1 MSVYTRLRSLMIAA
15 LVLAPAV
22 MPTAAEGQSLLIG
35 LKGGVNVSDFNIQEP
50 GFEQATESITGI
62 VGGVFLEVGLGG
74 LFAIRPEVLFSQ
86 RGFSDESG
94 IVPAELNVD
103 YIEVPLLLVA
113 RLPSP
118 IITPILFA
126 GPFVSFENSCQLSGG
141 GLTET
146 IDCID
151 DEVET
156 ESLEGGVTF
165 GGGFELGAGPVTLLF
180 DGRYNVG
187 LTNVDAT
194 GETEAK
200 SRTWS
205 FMGGIGFGI
214 G

>member
-1 MSVYTRLRSLMIAA
+1 MSVCTRARALMIAA
-15 LVLAPAV
+15 LVLAPAAL
-22 MPTAAEGQSLLIG
+22 PTAAEGQSLLFG
-35 LKGGVNVSDFNIQEP
+35 VKGGVNVSDFNIQEP
-50 GFEQATESITGI
+50 GFDQATESITGL
-62 VGGVFLEVGLGG
+62 VGGIFLEVGLGG
-74 LFAIRPEVLFSQ
+74 VFAIRPEALFSQ
-86 RGFSDESG
+86 RGFGEDNG
-94 IVPAELNVD
+94 GVPAELNVD

-118 IITPILFA
+118 VITPILFA
-126 GPFVSFENSCQLSGG
+126 GPFVSFENSCELSGG

-165 GGGFELGAGPVTLLF
+165 GAGVELGAGPVTLLF

-194 GETEAK
+194 GDTEAK